1 MIIVIALLGLL
12 LWVAVTFLTG
22 YIGRVNGRKNDD
34 FWLSGI
40 LGLLGL
46 MILGV
51 TLALD
56 GPADR

>member
-1 MIIVIALLGLL
+1 MIIVIAFLALLV
-12 LWVAVTFLTG
+12 WVAVTFLAG
-22 YIGRVNGRKNDD
+22 YIGRVNRRGNDG
-34 FWLSGI
+34 FWLGGI